1 MDGYNSYLNKSIK
14 EVINEFP
21 QVGALLNEAGI
32 GCVTCSVG
40 TCLLKDVISIHG
52 LPKAQERVVMAKIA
66 KVIDPGAD
74 IDIPDTGTETA
85 AEETARPVLR
95 YSPPIKRLVEEH
107 DRIKRL
113 LALIPYIVSKFQ
125 KDEMDAEII
134 EHSAF
139 FIQNYADKY
148 HHAKE
153 EDILFKYTDESQD
166 IIQVMVE
173 DHRTGRS
180 FVRQVLAGL
189 EAGRKEDVIKGLE
202 SYGELLTQHIRKE
215 DEILYPWID
224 RSLSTRQAGEMLSSF
239 NEADQ
244 DFYLPDITEQFDAFI
259 NRVEN
264 NYRVGISINKR

>member
-1 MDGYNSYLNKSIK
+1 MDGYLNKGVK
-14 EVINEFP
+14 EVIKEFP
-21 QVGALLNEAGI
+21 QVGTLLNDYGI

-40 TCLLKDVISIHG
+40 TCLLKDIITVHG
-52 LPKAQERVVMAKIA
+52 LSKAQEKIIMAKIY
-66 KVIDPGAD
+66 KIIDPAAE
-74 IDIPDTGTETA
+74 IDIPDTEIA
-85 AEETARPVLR
+85 ADMPEMQAIK

-113 LALIPYIVSKFQ
+113 LALIPYIVSKIQ
-125 KDEMDAEII
+125 QEEEMDTDTI

-166 IIQVMVE
+166 IIQVMYE
-173 DHRTGRS
+173 DHKTGRN
-180 FVRQVLAGL
+180 FVKQVLAGL
-189 EAGRKEDVIKGLE
+189 EAGRRDDVIKGLE
-202 SYGELLTQHIRKE
+202 SYRELLTQHIKKE

-224 RSLSTRQAGEMLSSF
+224 RSLSTRQVGEMLSSF
-239 NEADQ
+239 NEADG
-244 DFYLPDITEQFDAFI
+244 DFYLENITEQFDAFL

-264 NYRVGISINKR
+264 KYKEELK

>member
-1 MDGYNSYLNKSIK
+1 MDSYLNKSIK

-21 QVGALLNEAGI
+21 QVGILLNEAGI

-52 LPKAQERVVMAKIA
+52 LPKAQEQVVMAKIT
-66 KVIDPGAD
+66 KVIDPDAD
-74 IDIPDTGTETA
+74 IVIPDADTATETVM
-85 AEETARPVLR
+85 TARK
-95 YSPPIKRLVEEH
+95 YSPPFERLVDEH

-113 LALIPYIVSKFQ
+113 LALIPYIVSKIQ
-125 KDEMDAEII
+125 QEEEMDTDII
-134 EHSAF
+134 EHCAF

-180 FVRQVLAGL
+180 FVKQVLAGL
-189 EAGRKEDVIKGLE
+189 AAGRRDDVIKGLE
-202 SYGELLTQHIRKE
+202 SYRELLTQHIKKE
-215 DEILYPWID
+215 DDILYPWID
-224 RSLSTRQAGEMLSSF
+224 RTLSKRQVGEMLSSF
-239 NEADQ
+239 NEADE
-244 DFYLPDITEQFDAFI
+244 DFYLTNITEQFDAFL

-264 NYRVGISINKR
+264 KYRQELQ